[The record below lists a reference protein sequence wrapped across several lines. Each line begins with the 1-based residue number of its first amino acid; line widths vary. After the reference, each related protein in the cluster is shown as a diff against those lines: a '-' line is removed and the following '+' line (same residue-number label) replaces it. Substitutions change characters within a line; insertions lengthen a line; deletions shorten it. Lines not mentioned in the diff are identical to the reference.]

1 MKRYIDE
8 LVDRINNLIKIY
20 ENYIWKSDD
29 RNLVVVFQ
37 KDLIISFYLFEK
49 GELVDELYLSFEENE
64 KNFYNAVCLRT
75 FALLLGNVMV
85 YKADDNEHN
94 VYLNN
99 SLKSYLAVIAG
110 DEEVASL
117 IDSLIEVQDK
127 EIINKDN
134 KIIKEASKKIKKR
147 LPNVS
152 VLNQIDKRIS
162 LSREMLRR

>member
-8 LVDRINNLIKIY
+8 LVDRINELIKIY

-64 KNFYNAVCLRT
+64 KHFYNAVCLRT

-110 DEEVASL
+110 DNEVASL

-134 KIIKEASKKIKKR
+134 KIIKEVSKKVKKR

-152 VLNQIDKRIS
+152 VLNQIEKRIS

>member
-110 DEEVASL
+110 DEEVTSL

-134 KIIKEASKKIKKR
+134 KIIKEVSKKVKKR

-152 VLNQIDKRIS
+152 VLKEIDKRID

>member
-8 LVDRINNLIKIY
+8 LVDRINELIKIY

-64 KNFYNAVCLRT
+64 KHFYNAVCLRT

-110 DEEVASL
+110 DNEVASL

-134 KIIKEASKKIKKR
+134 KIIKEDSKKVKKR

-152 VLNQIDKRIS
+152 VLNQIEKRIS